1 MAVEIRLIPCLT
13 DNYAVLLHDPASGA
27 TAVVDAPE
35 AAPIEAVLDKE
46 GWRLSTI
53 LVTHH
58 HHDHT
63 GGIEALV
70 RRFHPEVV
78 APAGEA
84 AKIPAVTR
92 TVKEGDCVSAG
103 GADATVIETPGHT
116 LGQIN
121 YFFDRE
127 RLLFGGDTLFTL
139 GCGRVIEGD
148 PDMMWRSLDKLRR
161 LPGDT
166 RLYCG
171 HEYTE
176 ANARFALSVDPDN
189 ARLKAR
195 AEAVRAARGR
205 GEPTVPATL
214 AEELDTNPFLRPEA
228 LAAAV
233 GLAGAAPAKVFAE
246 IRGRKDRF

>member
-1 MAVEIRLIPCLT
+1 MAVAIRLIACLK
-13 DNYAVLLHDPASGA
+13 DNYAVLLHDPATRA
-27 TAVVDAPE
+27 TAVIDAPE
-35 AAPIEAVLDKE
+35 AAPIAAALDAE
-46 GWRLSTI
+46 GWDLTHI

-63 GGIEALV
+63 GGIAALV
-70 RRFHPEVV
+70 ERSGPEVV
-78 APAGEA
+78 APAAEA
-84 AKIPAVTR
+84 AKIPNVTR
-92 TVKEGDCVSAG
+92 TVREGDRVAVG
-103 GADATVIETPGHT
+103 GMTAAIIETPGHT

-121 YFFDRE
+121 YFFDAE

-148 PDMMWRSLDKLRR
+148 AAMMWRSLDKLRR

-166 RLYCG
+166 QLYCG

-189 ARLKAR
+189 TKLLAR
-195 AEAVRAARGR
+195 AAAVRAARGR
-205 GEPTVPATL
+205 GEPTIPATL
-214 AEELDTNPFLRPEA
+214 AEEMATNPFLRPEQ

-233 GLAGAAPAKVFAE
+233 GMAGAEPAAVFAE

>member
-1 MAVEIRLIPCLT
+1 MALDIRLIPCLT
-13 DNYAVLLHDPASGA
+13 DNYAVVLHDPAGGD

-35 AAPIEAVLDKE
+35 AAPIAAALDAE
-46 GWRLSTI
+46 GWDLTHI

-63 GGIEALV
+63 GGIAALV
-70 RRFHPEVV
+70 ERFHPDVV

-92 TVKEGDCVSAG
+92 TVREGDTVAV
-103 GADATVIETPGHT
+103 GAAEGRVIETPGHT
-116 LGQIN
+116 LGQVN
-121 YFFDRE
+121 YFFDRD

-148 PDMMWRSLDKLRR
+148 PEMMWRSLDKLRQ

-189 ARLKAR
+189 SKLKAR
-195 AEAVRAARGR
+195 AEAVRAARAR
-205 GEPTVPATL
+205 GAATVPATL
-214 AEELDTNPFLRPEA
+214 AEEYETNPFLRPEA

-233 GLAGAAPAKVFAE
+233 GLAGAEPAKVFAE